1 MIASV
6 ISSFKEVCSTE
17 VQTNGE
23 KAVDKP
29 QRVCLFFKN
38 ERHNMLDVERKDE
51 IKERETDDAG
61 RTAGAMW
68 WCRSEEMA
76 ANVQVQ
82 EMSLEKTDTLLVV
95 SREKEAWR

>member
-6 ISSFKEVCSTE
+6 ISSFKEVCSME
-17 VQTNGE
+17 VQINGE

-29 QRVCLFFKN
+29 QGVCLFFKN

-61 RTAGAMW
+61 RTAGAIGGVEVRRW
-68 WCRSEEMA
+68 QR
-76 ANVQVQ
+76 
-82 EMSLEKTDTLLVV
+82 MSK
-95 SREKEAWR
+95 SRR